1 MTKVVLIDG
10 NNLLFR
16 SYYATAYSGNMM
28 KNSKGFP
35 TNALFGFVNMINKIM
50 EEEKPDHILVA
61 LDKGKTFRHNH
72 YEDYKA
78 GRQETPDDLKIQF
91 GIAKTILDNMG
102 IKYLEADGY
111 EADDIIGTFA
121 KMVDETEGYQAL
133 IVSSDKD
140 LLQLITN
147 KVIVKL
153 LKPKDYILM
162 DKETFMKEYGIPPIR
177 MIDLKALY
185 GDPSDNIPGVRG
197 VGEKTALKLIEEHKS
212 VENLYV
218 EIDQVSG
225 KLKDKLLEDKEKAF
239 MSKELAT
246 IYKEVPLKEGLE
258 DIKYEQKDRTELIKT
273 FEELEFYSF
282 IKNIKKQDTA
292 KEAEYIRV
300 SKPEDIKE
308 SNAYAIYVEVD
319 NLNYHKGNVL
329 GVALTSNEKSYY
341 IGIDVLKEYPNI
353 LPKNIKHSYDL
364 KKSIVALKYLGIELK
379 GVEYDAMVAAYILNY
394 NVKDD
399 IAYLANNLGHDI
411 PFYETISKA
420 KQLDLDAV
428 AKNAVLKSKFIY
440 ETVEKLTGEL
450 EKEEQSKL
458 FEELEMPLIYV
469 LSDMEYEG
477 IHIDRNVLEEMN
489 EEITIKLELIAN
501 DIYNH
506 AGQQFNI
513 MSPKQL
519 GEILFEKL
527 KIPYPAKVKGDYSTS
542 KDILAKI
549 KEKHPII
556 DKISEYRALSKIQGT
571 YIIGLMDYIME
582 DGKIHTIFNQT
593 LTRTG
598 RLSSI
603 EPNLQNI
610 PIRYDYGRLIRKA
623 FIPSSNHVLVSSD
636 YSQIDLRVFA
646 HMSKEEN
653 LVSAFRE
660 GMDIH
665 TKTAMDIFKVSESE
679 VNSEMRRKAKAVNFG
694 IIYGI
699 SSFGLSENLD
709 IDVAEAG
716 AFIKTYLDTF
726 PGIKKYMED
735 SIKEAHENGYV
746 KTIMGHKRVIDELNN
761 KNYMI
766 RSSGERMAL
775 NTPIQGSSSDII
787 KKAMV
792 DLHQRIKEL
801 KLKSKMIIQVH
812 DELIFDVEKEEL
824 NILLKEVED
833 VMEHCVTLDVPLKV
847 ESNYGENWYVAK

>member
-35 TNALFGFVNMINKIM
+35 TNALFGFVNMINKIIS
-50 EEEKPDHILVA
+50 EDKPDYIMVA
-61 LDKGKTFRHNH
+61 LDKGKTFRHDH
-72 YEDYKA
+72 FEHYKA
-78 GRQETPDDLKIQF
+78 GRQETPDDLKLQF
-91 GIAKTILDNMG
+91 GIAKTILDSMG

-121 KMVDETEGYQAL
+121 KMVDETDGYEAV
-133 IVSSDKD
+133 IISSDKD
-140 LLQLITN
+140 LLQLISN
-147 KVIVKL
+147 KVVVKL
-153 LKPKDYILM
+153 LKPKDYIMM
-162 DKETFMKEYGIPPIR
+162 DKETFVKEYGIPPIR

-197 VGEKTALKLIEEHKS
+197 IGEKTAIKLIEEHKS

-218 EIDQVSG
+218 NIDQVGG
-225 KLKDKLLEDKEKAF
+225 KLKEKLLEDKEKAF

-258 DIKYEQKDRTELIKT
+258 DIKYVQKERTDLIKIY
-273 FEELEFYSF
+273 EELEFYSF
-282 IKNIKKQDTA
+282 IKNLKKQDTS
-292 KEAEYIRV
+292 RDTDFV
-300 SKPEDIKE
+300 MVTKPEDIKE
-308 SNAYAIYVEVD
+308 AEEYAVYVEVD
-319 NLNYHKGNVL
+319 NTNYHKGKVL
-329 GVALTSNEKSYY
+329 GVALTNKENAYF
-341 IGIDVLKEYPNI
+341 INVDVLKRYPNI
-353 LPKNIKHSYDL
+353 LPKNIKYSYDL
-364 KKSIVALKYLGIELK
+364 KKSIVALKYLGIDLK
-379 GVEYDAMVAAYILNY
+379 NVEYDAMVAAYILNY

-399 IAYLANNLGHDI
+399 IAYLANSLGHDI
-411 PFYETISKA
+411 PFYEMISKA
-420 KQLDLDAV
+420 KTLDNEVV
-428 AKNAVLKSKFIY
+428 AKNAVLKCKFIY
-440 ETVEKLTGEL
+440 ETVDKLMDDL
-450 EKEEQSKL
+450 KEEEQYQL
-458 FEELEMPLIYV
+458 FIDLEMPLIYV

-477 IHIDRNVLEEMN
+477 IYVDRNVLENMN

-501 DIYNH
+501 EIYNH

-519 GEILFEKL
+519 ADILFEKL
-527 KIPYPAKVKGDYSTS
+527 KIPYPGRVKGDYSTS
-542 KDILAKI
+542 KDILFKI

-571 YIIGLMDYIME
+571 YIVGLMDYILE

-623 FIPSSNHVLVSSD
+623 FIASIDHVLLSTD

-660 GMDIH
+660 GLDIH
-665 TKTAMDIFKVSESE
+665 TKTAMDIFKVSKSE

-694 IIYGI
+694 ILYGI

-716 AFIKTYLDTF
+716 AFIKTYLETF
-726 PGIKKYMED
+726 PGIKQYMDEV
-735 SIKEAHENGYV
+735 IKEAKEKGYV
-746 KTIMGHKRVIDELNN
+746 KTLMGHKRVIEELNN

-766 RSSGERMAL
+766 RSQGERMAL

-787 KKAMV
+787 KKAMI
-792 DLHQRIKEL
+792 DIYDKFKEL
-801 KLKSKMIIQVH
+801 KLKSKLIIQVH

-824 NILLKEVED
+824 DTVLKTVEE
-833 VMEHCVTLDVPLKV
+833 VMEHCVTLEVPLKV